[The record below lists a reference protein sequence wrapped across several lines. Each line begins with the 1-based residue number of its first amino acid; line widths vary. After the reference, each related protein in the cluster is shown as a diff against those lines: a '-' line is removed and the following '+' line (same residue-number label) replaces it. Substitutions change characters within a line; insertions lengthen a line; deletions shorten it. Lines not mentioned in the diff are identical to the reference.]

1 MTSGGEGGVRG
12 SIGKGYACG
21 KWTVMNVRVLID
33 EGGAV
38 VDLVVDDHVK
48 VLLGV
53 VSANLLEGEFLC
65 VGHGCKVL

>member
-1 MTSGGEGGVRG
+1 
-12 SIGKGYACG
+12 
-21 KWTVMNVRVLID
+21 MNVRVLID

-65 VGHGCKVL
+65 VGHGCGSKVF